1 MPSYLSAFRVRITS
15 TESLAVLGGMPW
27 YPPQRQGIYGSA
39 QVVPSPFR
47 KCHFLIRSPPL
58 AFSSRFENS
67 VEWRHRIRPQNPRRS
82 NVGRFRKWKKS
93 HRKEIHYVCSFRVK
107 WPGLRCFGCSCKT
120 TIHEYLPSFTQQNYI
135 TLKFQF
141 DTMFWSKGL
150 HNKEMKFAPLTLC
163 HFPPWSHLLYDTFHV
178 AFQPLTTTKFQFY
191 LYKVFLISFT

>member
-39 QVVPSPFR
+39 QVVPGPFR

-58 AFSSRFENS
+58 AFTSRFENS

-93 HRKEIHYVCSFRVK
+93 HRKEIHYICSFRVK
-107 WPGLRCFGCSCKT
+107 WLQDYGVLGVLVRLPFT
-120 TIHEYLPSFTQQNYI
+120 NTYIHSQQNYN

-163 HFPPWSHLLYDTFHV
+163 HFPPWSHLLCDTLHV
-178 AFQPLTTTKFQFY
+178 TFQPLTTIKLQSSKF
-191 LYKVFLISFT
+191 